1 MNPSP
6 NDREL
11 TPDEKRELLRLI
23 EEKKKYQ
30 KDTILKNMTF
40 GLIQK
45 EYLLCGTKIAL
56 LLGANR
62 SGKSEVLSCDFLIR
76 MTGVIPDSLAEEYPK
91 EFIRTGEYWTAC
103 EDFNSITDIIK
114 KKFDRMGPARYN
126 GGYHGELKRQL
137 WKSPA
142 GESEQRY
149 KSYDA
154 GRKKFQG
161 TSKLG
166 VSFDEEP
173 PEDVYKESYMRTVDC
188 SGILRLG
195 YTPLQ
200 GMSWGHGKLWKK
212 AGRYI
217 KTENIHGIEEDI
229 GIIHNREDIPK
240 LKERRLI
247 IQDNPSPDAD
257 PDITVFQMTIYDNI
271 HLPDV
276 EIWKAEKEY
285 SEDPTNYNAR
295 ILGGFTKITG
305 ANVYPAKMLEQ
316 RAKELSNKKFY
327 RGDIDDDLR
336 WVPSTKGSLILFEK
350 PEALRNRLFVIGADI
365 AEGEEGG
372 DYSCAQILD
381 HISGEQ
387 VGLWWGHV
395 APDEFASIL
404 YKLGRYFNTAW
415 LAPERNFHGF
425 QVVSMLKTDLHYP
438 RLFGEYLD
446 ENTPEGG
453 NSKQKKWGF
462 LSTGQ
467 NKEITVKDLKQAI
480 QQKRIIL
487 NDLNTID
494 ELITV
499 VYHTNRSIGA
509 MRGCNDDRER
519 ALAIAWHVW
528 LNRKPKAYTG
538 HIRRINLKKPLSEVR
553 QYGRT

>member
-1 MNPSP
+1 
-6 NDREL
+6 
-11 TPDEKRELLRLI
+11 
-23 EEKKKYQ
+23 
-30 KDTILKNMTF
+30 
-40 GLIQK
+40 
-45 EYLLCGTKIAL
+45 
-56 LLGANR
+56 
-62 SGKSEVLSCDFLIR
+62 
-76 MTGVIPDSLAEEYPK
+76 
-91 EFIRTGEYWTAC
+91 
-103 EDFNSITDIIK
+103 
-114 KKFDRMGPARYN
+114 
-126 GGYHGELKRQL
+126 
-137 WKSPA
+137 
-142 GESEQRY
+142 
-149 KSYDA
+149 
-154 GRKKFQG
+154 
-161 TSKLG
+161 
-166 VSFDEEP
+166 
-173 PEDVYKESYMRTVDC
+173 
-188 SGILRLG
+188 
-195 YTPLQ
+195 
-200 GMSWGHGKLWKK
+200 
-212 AGRYI
+212 
-217 KTENIHGIEEDI
+217 
-229 GIIHNREDIPK
+229 
-240 LKERRLI
+240 
-247 IQDNPSPDAD
+247 
-257 PDITVFQMTIYDNI
+257 
-271 HLPDV
+271 
-276 EIWKAEKEY
+276 
-285 SEDPTNYNAR
+285 
-295 ILGGFTKITG
+295 
-305 ANVYPAKMLEQ
+305 MLEQ
-316 RAKELSNKKFY
+316 RAKEISNKKFY

-453 NSKQKKWGF
+453 NSEQKKWGF